1 MTPTERYQRGAHLV
15 KALDP
20 HLDLDQLFYHQ
31 VTRTVRRDGTVR
43 IDNHLYE
50 VDLSL
55 RTLEIQLRFDPFK
68 LDRIEV
74 YYRGVRLRLGQA
86 GQPASQQPNP
96 ARQRL

>member
-1 MTPTERYQRGAHLV
+1 MV

-31 VTRTVRRDGTVR
+31 VTRTVRRDGPGR

-55 RTLEIQLRFDPFK
+55 RTLQIQLRFDPFK

-74 YYRGVRLRLGQA
+74 YYRGGTFGLAKLVNLHLN
-86 GQPASQQPNP
+86 SQIHPGSDYEKQS
-96 ARQRL
+96 